1 MERHETQ
8 QHSQDD
14 LCPKCKKSYP
24 DLLSLNEHL
33 SLCLEDPKK
42 FSCKHC
48 DENISLKNF
57 DKNVKK
63 IWHSHLTLKRHLA
76 EVHFLFRA
84 VCNICGL
91 DISNPNYLEKHKKVV
106 HDGLYDFSCHHC
118 GKLFSVLPL
127 LRTHLGMN

>member
-48 DENISLKNF
+48 DENISLK
-57 DKNVKK
+57 KLSYVHTYMVQAAKLGTIHK
-63 IWHSHLTLKRHLA
+63 YVLYVQEMTIKS
-76 EVHFLFRA
+76 HFLAINFE
-84 VCNICGL
+84 G
-91 DISNPNYLEKHKKVV
+91 SQ
-106 HDGLYDFSCHHC
+106 
-118 GKLFSVLPL
+118 
-127 LRTHLGMN
+127 

>member
-1 MERHETQ
+1 MK
-8 QHSQDD
+8 D
-14 LCPKCKKSYP
+14 KFWKKWQFWP
-24 DLLSLNEHL
+24 
-33 SLCLEDPKK
+33 
-42 FSCKHC
+42 
-48 DENISLKNF
+48 
-57 DKNVKK
+57 KNV
-63 IWHSHLTLKRHLA
+63 ITQIFQRPYNLISILA

-127 LRTHLGMN
+127 LRTHLGMNWLYARRHSRPYNRQVFADGAFCEYLSIIWSWTLNQIYRRPN